1 MSHIKKELDYFH
13 IHNGLGWNQNWFL
26 DWSMYDGG
34 CGAVTACD
42 LCIHLARQKGMN
54 ALYPYNAY
62 NLNKKDYLE
71 FSSIM
76 KSYLHPSWQGIDTI
90 ERYLAGLMAYFHH
103 SGINILETEG
113 LSGTLSW
120 QKAAKQI
127 QEQIDS
133 DILVTFLLLYHKNYA
148 LKDFQWHWFNL
159 AGYEIFDTEFYV
171 KAVTY
176 GNFWWLNLQELWNT
190 GYRKK
195 GGIIHIFFIE
205 N

>member
-1 MSHIKKELDYFH
+1 MLKAVAVVLLLFSVVSIPISIVGEIYLSRRVFGNSRAEMFGGTFEDSFIFSDLFSKRIGQLAEYIEL
-13 IHNGLGWNQNWFL
+13 
-26 DWSMYDGG
+26 
-34 CGAVTACD
+34 
-42 LCIHLARQKGMN
+42 K
-54 ALYPYNAY
+54 
-62 NLNKKDYLE
+62 
-71 FSSIM
+71 
-76 KSYLHPSWQGIDTI
+76 
-90 ERYLAGLMAYFHH
+90 
-103 SGINILETEG
+103 NILETEG

-133 DILVTFLLLYHKNYA
+133 DILVPFLLLYHKNYA